1 MVEVASQR
9 TFPATSSLL
18 VPEIFA
24 SASLPWSHPALK
36 AKVFWVG
43 ACVGSFLGSPTLL
56 SASQRLVWASLG
68 SPSLLSGQGHS
79 LWASYDLRSA
89 AFSVIFPLGP
99 CFARFSEIPQLPLGP
114 PMREIPSARE
124 LFLLHDSLY
133 PLGDK
138 LPS

>member
-36 AKVFWVG
+36 AKVCWVG

-56 SASQRLVWASLG
+56 SALQRLVWASFSHLSSASVSWGLG
-68 SPSLLSGQGHS
+68 TLVSSHWLGLYVTGIACSSFRSPSPTFVPRDICGLESFACH
-79 LWASYDLRSA
+79 
-89 AFSVIFPLGP
+89 AFLGP
-99 CFARFSEIPQLPLGP
+99 
-114 PMREIPSARE
+114 
-124 LFLLHDSLY
+124 
-133 PLGDK
+133 
-138 LPS
+138 